1 MPGLLLKLVVAHLAG
16 DYLLQTDQDAAGKR
30 KWSVLAR
37 HTGVHGLLLAGV
49 AVTEPRH
56 AGVWYLGLV
65 LLMLSHAMIDGA
77 TSRWTS
83 AGLPRL
89 VVDQALHLL
98 AIAGLVY
105 GTVPA
110 ELGAAQAWAAAWVER
125 RELWWH
131 ATGLLASIWV
141 GGVVVGIAV
150 RPYAR
155 TELKPGET
163 RPGLARAGRTIGY
176 CERALIYLFMVTDSQ
191 ALIGFVIAAKAL
203 MRLPEA
209 RDPVSRES
217 SEYYL
222 IGTLL
227 SIVWAVCWGLVIRAA
242 LRP

>member
-1 MPGLLLKLVVAHLAG
+1 MPGLLLKLVVAHLVG

-37 HTGVHGLLLAGV
+37 HTGVHGALLAGV
-49 AVTEPRH
+49 AVSEPPH
-56 AGVWYLGLV
+56 AAAWYLGLT
-65 LLMLSHAMIDGA
+65 LLMLSHAVIDAA
-77 TSRWTS
+77 TSRWTT

-89 VVDQALHLL
+89 VVDQSLHLM
-98 AIAGLVY
+98 AIAGFVY
-105 GTVPA
+105 ATVPA
-110 ELGAAQAWAAAWVER
+110 ELGAALAWGAAWVER
-125 RELWWH
+125 RDLWWH
-131 ATGLLASIWV
+131 AAGLLAAIWV

-155 TELKPGET
+155 AELKPAET

-227 SIVWAVCWGLVIRAA
+227 SIVWAVCWGLLIRAA